1 MRLVVLA
8 TLAVPSVAAAHITL
22 TDPPPRTTMEKTRHC
37 GDTTTPRQANPK
49 VAAPGSK
56 YTVKWTETIDH
67 PGHFRISF
75 SMNNGTDFVV
85 PPTSTGTTMGM
96 PTVLVDLI
104 PDVQGNFPIAGR
116 PYTQEITLPNVECN
130 NCTLQ
135 VIQLMTDKPPYTTD
149 AASDDIYYQ
158 CADFI
163 LTNGAPPQPDAGVP
177 PAGGDASTTD
187 PGTGETSG
195 GCNASGQGGSL
206 AVAAGLVAVLA
217 RRRRR

>member
-1 MRLVVLA
+1 MRFVVLA

-37 GDTTTPRQANPK
+37 GSSTAPRQATPK

-75 SMNNGTDFVV
+75 SMNNGTDFVI

-104 PDVQGNFPIAGR
+104 ADVQGNFPAAGR
-116 PYTQEITLPNVECN
+116 PYSQEITLPNVECN

-149 AASDDIYYQ
+149 TASDDIYFQ

-177 PAGGDASTTD
+177 PMTGDDAGTTGG
-187 PGTGETSG
+187 GTETSG
-195 GCNASGQGGSL
+195 GCSAGGNGGSL
-206 AVAAGLVAVLA
+206 AVAAGIVAVLG